1 MREFLDGGPLQLK
14 QKTGSS
20 KGAVMRIGRTFG
32 SRALYARRTVG
43 QIIGTLIGVSLVAF
57 FLIRV
62 VPGDP
67 VTLLIGERGAS
78 PEAIAELK
86 ARVGL
91 DRPLVEQYFKFV
103 TNALQGD
110 LGTSILSGRPVITEF
125 VERLTA
131 TAELGVTAL
140 LLAILVGIPLGIS
153 AALTR
158 GRMFD
163 RIAMGIAVTFY
174 SMPIFWWGLMAILIF
189 SVKLAW
195 LPVSGRLGIEFDVP
209 LKTGLLLIDTWLQ
222 DADFTMKFASF
233 RNALLHL
240 ILPSVVLAT
249 VPLAVIA
256 RMTRSS
262 LLEVLGEDYVRTAK
276 SKGLSHARVVG
287 IHALRNALIPVVTV
301 IGLMLG
307 TILTGAIL
315 TETIFSW
322 PGLGRWLVSAVLQR
336 DYPVIQSGILL
347 VAIVV
352 LTSSLIVDFLYRLI
366 SPRLREGG

>member
-1 MREFLDGGPLQLK
+1 MIRSRLAG
-14 QKTGSS
+14 
-20 KGAVMRIGRTFG
+20 FG
-32 SRALYARRTVG
+32 KKIG
-43 QIIGTLIGVSLVAF
+43 QILITLVGVSLVAF
-57 FLIRV
+57 FLIRL

-78 PEAIAELK
+78 PEAISELK

-91 DRPLVEQYFKFV
+91 DRPLHEQYFKFV

-110 LGTSILSGRPVITEF
+110 LGVSILSGRPVMKEF
-125 VERLTA
+125 IERFTA

-140 LLAILVGIPLGIS
+140 ILAVLFGLPLGIL

-158 GRMFD
+158 GRLFD
-163 RIAMGIAVTFY
+163 RLAMGFAVTFY
-174 SMPIFWWGLMAILIF
+174 SMPIFWWGLMAIVIF

-195 LPVSGRLGIEFDVP
+195 LPVSGRIGIDFDVP
-209 LKTGLLLIDTWLQ
+209 LKSGLLLVDTWLM
-222 DADFTMKFASF
+222 DGDFVLKFAAF
-233 RNALLHL
+233 RSAVHHL
-240 ILPSVVLAT
+240 VLPAVVLAT

-276 SKGLSHARVVG
+276 SKGLSRFRVIA
-287 IHALRNALIPVVTV
+287 IHALRNALIPVVTI

-347 VAIVV
+347 VAVVV
-352 LTSSLIVDFLYRLI
+352 LFSSLAVDLLYRVI
-366 SPRLREGG
+366 SPRLREGS

>member
-1 MREFLDGGPLQLK
+1 MNWFRKMRG
-14 QKTGSS
+14 T
-20 KGAVMRIGRTFG
+20 VGRTM
-32 SRALYARRTVG
+32 AQLLV
-43 QIIGTLIGVSLVAF
+43 TLVGVSLVAF
-57 FLIRV
+57 FLIRI

-67 VTLLIGERGAS
+67 ITLLIGERGAS
-78 PEAIAELK
+78 PEVISELK
-86 ARVGL
+86 ARIGL

-110 LGTSILSGRPVITEF
+110 LGTSVLSGRPVMTEF

-131 TAELGVTAL
+131 TAELGITAL
-140 LLAILVGIPLGIS
+140 FLAVCLGVPLGIL

-158 GRMFD
+158 GRLFD
-163 RIAMGIAVTFY
+163 RVAMGIAVTFY

-195 LPVSGRLGIEFDVP
+195 LPVSGRIGIEYDVP

-222 DADFTMKFASF
+222 PDVDFASKFAAF

-240 ILPSVVLAT
+240 TLPAIVLAT

-262 LLEVLGEDYVRTAK
+262 LLEVLGEDYVRTAW
-276 SKGLSHARVVG
+276 SKGLSSARVIG

-301 IGLMLG
+301 VGLMLG

-322 PGLGRWLVSAVLQR
+322 PGLGRWLVAAVLAR
-336 DYPVIQSGILL
+336 DYPVIQGGILL
-347 VAIVV
+347 VALVV
-352 LTSSLIVDFLYRLI
+352 LASSLFVDFTYRLI
-366 SPRLREGG
+366 SPRLREAAQ

>member
-1 MREFLDGGPLQLK
+1 MPRIFIRRNLGGFTRKL
-14 QKTGSS
+14 
-20 KGAVMRIGRTFG
+20 
-32 SRALYARRTVG
+32 G
-43 QIIGTLIGVSLVAF
+43 QILFTLAGVSLIAF
-57 FLIRV
+57 FLIRL

-78 PEAIAELK
+78 PEAIADLK

-91 DRPLVEQYFKFV
+91 DRPLYEQYYKFV
-103 TNALQGD
+103 ANALQGD
-110 LGTSILSGRPVITEF
+110 LGKSILSGRPVMKEFTERF
-125 VERLTA
+125 TA
-131 TAELGVTAL
+131 TAELGISAL
-140 LLAILVGIPLGIS
+140 FLAVLIGLPLGIL

-158 GRMFD
+158 GRLFD
-163 RIAMGIAVTFY
+163 RVAMGFAVTFY
-174 SMPIFWWGLMAILIF
+174 SMPIFWWGLMAIVIF

-195 LPVSGRLGIEFDVP
+195 LPVSGRIGVDFDVP
-209 LKTGLLLIDTWLQ
+209 LRSGLLLIDSWLI
-222 DADFTMKFASF
+222 DGDMSAKFVAF
-233 RNALLHL
+233 RSALHHL

-276 SKGLSHARVVG
+276 SKGMSPFRVIV

-301 IGLMLG
+301 IGLMFG

-347 VAIVV
+347 VALVV
-352 LTSSLIVDFLYRLI
+352 LFSSLAVDVLYRVI
-366 SPRLREGG
+366 SPRLREGR

>member
-1 MREFLDGGPLQLK
+1 MVGGLRKLW
-14 QKTGSS
+14 GV
-20 KGAVMRIGRTFG
+20 KGA
-32 SRALYARRTVG
+32 YARRTLG
-43 QIIGTLIGVSLVAF
+43 QVLGTLVGVSLVAF
-57 FLIRV
+57 FLIRL

-86 ARVGL
+86 SRVGL

-103 TNALQGD
+103 GNALSGD
-110 LGTSILSGRPVITEF
+110 LGTSILSGRPVAKEF

-140 LLAILVGIPLGIS
+140 LLAVLVGVPLGVC

-158 GRMFD
+158 GKFFD
-163 RIAMGIAVTFY
+163 RAAMGIAVTFY

-195 LPVSGRLGIEFDVP
+195 LPVSGRIGIDFDVP
-209 LKTGLLLIDTWLQ
+209 LKTGLLLVDTWLQ
-222 DADFTMKFASF
+222 DADLATKFAAF
-233 RNALLHL
+233 RSALLHL
-240 ILPSVVLAT
+240 MLPAIVLAT

-262 LLEVLGEDYVRTAK
+262 LLEVLGEDYVRTAT
-276 SKGLSHARVVG
+276 SKGLSRARVVG

-322 PGLGRWLVSAVLQR
+322 PGLGRWLVSAVLAR
-336 DYPVIQSGILL
+336 DYPVIQGGILL

-352 LTSSLIVDFLYRLI
+352 LTSSLVVDYLYRVI
-366 SPRLREGG
+366 SPRLREVS

>member
-1 MREFLDGGPLQLK
+1 MIRLQK
-14 QKTGSS
+14 
-20 KGAVMRIGRTFG
+20 M
-32 SRALYARRTVG
+32 G
-43 QIIGTLIGVSLVAF
+43 QILATLIGVSLVAF
-57 FLIRV
+57 FLIRM

-78 PEAIAELK
+78 PEALAELK
-86 ARVGL
+86 ARIGL

-103 TNALQGD
+103 GNTLRGD
-110 LGTSILSGRPVITEF
+110 LGVSILSGRPVMAEF
-125 VERLTA
+125 LERLAA
-131 TAELGVTAL
+131 TSELGFVAL
-140 LLAILVGIPLGIS
+140 WLAILVGLPLGIL

-158 GRMFD
+158 GRLFD
-163 RIAMGIAVTFY
+163 RLAMGLAVTFY
-174 SMPIFWWGLMAILIF
+174 SMPIFWWGLMAIVIF

-195 LPVSGRLGIEFDVP
+195 LPVSGRIGIEFDVP
-209 LKTGLLLIDTWLQ
+209 LRSGLLLIDSWLIEG
-222 DADFTMKFASF
+222 DLSAKFGAF
-233 RNALLHL
+233 RSALHHL
-240 ILPSVVLAT
+240 LLPAIVLGT

-276 SKGLSHARVVG
+276 SKGLSFFRVVV

-322 PGLGRWLVSAVLQR
+322 PGLGRWLVAAVLSR
-336 DYPVIQSGILL
+336 DYPVIQGGIFL

-352 LTSSLIVDFLYRLI
+352 LMSSLTVDVLYRVI
-366 SPRLREGG
+366 SPRQREGS

>member
-1 MREFLDGGPLQLK
+1 MVRRWLK
-14 QKTGSS
+14 KT
-20 KGAVMRIGRTFG
+20 
-32 SRALYARRTVG
+32 LG
-43 QIIGTLIGVSLVAF
+43 QVLGTLVGVSLIAF
-57 FLIRV
+57 FLIRL

-86 ARVGL
+86 SRVGL
-91 DRPLVEQYFKFV
+91 DRPLPEQYFKFV
-103 TNALQGD
+103 SNAIRGD
-110 LGTSILSGRPVITEF
+110 LGTSILSGRPVLAEF
-125 VERLTA
+125 IERLAA
-131 TAELGVTAL
+131 TAELGITAL
-140 LLAILVGIPLGIS
+140 VFAVLVGIPLGLC

-158 GRMFD
+158 GRFFD
-163 RIAMGIAVTFY
+163 RAAMGVAVTFY

-195 LPVSGRLGIEFDVP
+195 LPVSGRIGIEFDIP
-209 LKTGLLLIDTWLQ
+209 LRTGLLLIDTCLQ
-222 DADFTMKFASF
+222 DAALSVKFAAF
-233 RNALLHL
+233 RSAVHHLL
-240 ILPSVVLAT
+240 LPAIVLAT

-262 LLEVLGEDYVRTAK
+262 LLEVLGEDYVRTATA
-276 SKGLSHARVVG
+276 KGLSRFRVVA

-301 IGLMLG
+301 VGLMLG

-322 PGLGRWLVSAVLQR
+322 PGLGRWLVSAVLAR

-347 VAIVV
+347 VALVV
-352 LTSSLIVDFLYRLI
+352 LTSSLIVDALYRII
-366 SPRLREGG
+366 SPRLREAL

>member
-1 MREFLDGGPLQLK
+1 MWLRMMGWIR
-14 QKTGSS
+14 GS
-20 KGAVMRIGRTFG
+20 
-32 SRALYARRTVG
+32 RRTVG
-43 QIIGTLIGVSLVAF
+43 QVLGTLVGVSLVAF

-67 VTLLIGERGAS
+67 ITLLIGERGAS

-86 ARVGL
+86 SRIGL
-91 DRPLVEQYFKFV
+91 DRPLHEQYLKFV
-103 TNALQGD
+103 INALQGD
-110 LGTSILSGRPVITEF
+110 LGTSILSGRPVLTEF
-125 VERLTA
+125 TERLTA

-140 LLAILVGIPLGIS
+140 ILAVLVGIPLGIL
-153 AALTR
+153 AALNR
-158 GRMFD
+158 GRLFD
-163 RIAMGIAVTFY
+163 RVAMGIAVTFY

-195 LPVSGRLGIEFDVP
+195 LPVSGRIGIEFDVP
-209 LKTGLLLIDTWLQ
+209 LKSGLLLLDTWLQ
-222 DADFTMKFASF
+222 NDVDFSMKFAAF
-233 RNALLHL
+233 KNALLHL
-240 ILPSVVLAT
+240 MLPAIVLAT

-276 SKGLSHARVVG
+276 SKGLSQARVVG
-287 IHALRNALIPVVTV
+287 VHALRNALIPVVTV

-347 VAIVV
+347 VALVV

-366 SPRLREGG
+366 SPRLRESS

>member
-1 MREFLDGGPLQLK
+1 MIR
-14 QKTGSS
+14 
-20 KGAVMRIGRTFG
+20 VTFRPWLG
-32 SRALYARRTVG
+32 DFSRKLG
-43 QIIGTLIGVSLVAF
+43 QILITLVGVSLVAF
-57 FLIRV
+57 FLIRL

-78 PEAIAELK
+78 PEAIIDLK

-91 DRPLVEQYFKFV
+91 DRPLHEQYLKFV
-103 TNALQGD
+103 LNALQGD
-110 LGTSILSGRPVITEF
+110 LGTSILSGRPVMKEF
-125 VERLTA
+125 VERFTA

-140 LLAILVGIPLGIS
+140 LLAVFVGLPLGIL

-158 GRMFD
+158 GRLFD
-163 RIAMGIAVTFY
+163 RLAMGFAVTFY
-174 SMPIFWWGLMAILIF
+174 SMPIFWWGLMAIVIF

-195 LPVSGRLGIEFDVP
+195 LPVSGRIGVDFDVP
-209 LKTGLLLIDTWLQ
+209 LKSGLLLIDSWLI
-222 DADFTMKFASF
+222 DGDFAMKISAF
-233 RNALLHL
+233 RSALHHL
-240 ILPSVVLAT
+240 ILPAVVLAT

-276 SKGLSHARVVG
+276 AKGLSTFRVIA
-287 IHALRNALIPVVTV
+287 IHALRNALVPVVTV

-347 VAIVV
+347 VAVVV
-352 LTSSLIVDFLYRLI
+352 LLSSLVVDVLYRVI
-366 SPRLREGG
+366 SPRLREGS

>member
-1 MREFLDGGPLQLK
+1 MAWRK
-14 QKTGSS
+14 
-20 KGAVMRIGRTFG
+20 VIGQVF
-32 SRALYARRTVG
+32 
-43 QIIGTLIGVSLVAF
+43 GTLIGVSLIAF

-86 ARVGL
+86 ARIGL
-91 DRPLVEQYFKFV
+91 DRPLFEQYLRFV
-103 TNALQGD
+103 GNALQGD
-110 LGTSILSGRPVITEF
+110 LGTSILSGRPVLTEF

-140 LLAILVGIPLGIS
+140 FFAVLVGIPLGIA

-158 GRMFD
+158 GKFFD
-163 RIAMGIAVTFY
+163 RAAMGIAVTFY

-195 LPVSGRLGIEFDVP
+195 LPVSGRIGIEFDVP

-222 DADFTMKFASF
+222 DADLATKFAAF
-233 RNALLHL
+233 RNALWHL
-240 ILPSVVLAT
+240 LLPAIVLAT

-276 SKGLSHARVVG
+276 SKGLSPFRVVG
-287 IHALRNALIPVVTV
+287 VHALRNALIPVVTV
-301 IGLMLG
+301 VGLMLG

-322 PGLGRWLVSAVLQR
+322 PGLGRWLVAAVLAR

-347 VAIVV
+347 VAMVV
-352 LTSSLIVDFLYRLI
+352 LASSLCVDFMYRLI
-366 SPRLREGG
+366 SPRLREAS

>member
-1 MREFLDGGPLQLK
+1 MVWRIMMGWVR
-14 QKTGSS
+14 GS
-20 KGAVMRIGRTFG
+20 
-32 SRALYARRTVG
+32 RRTVG
-43 QIIGTLIGVSLVAF
+43 QVLGTLVGVSLVAF

-91 DRPLVEQYFKFV
+91 DRPLIEQYFKFV

-110 LGTSILSGRPVITEF
+110 LGTSILSGRPVLTEF
-125 VERLTA
+125 TERLTA

-140 LLAILVGIPLGIS
+140 ILAVLIGIPLGIF

-158 GRMFD
+158 GRLFD
-163 RIAMGIAVTFY
+163 RVAMGIAVTFY

-195 LPVSGRLGIEFDVP
+195 LPVSGRIGIEFDVP
-209 LKTGLLLIDTWLQ
+209 LKSGLLLLDTWLQ
-222 DADFTMKFASF
+222 DGADFGMKFAAF

-240 ILPSVVLAT
+240 MLPAIVLAT

-287 IHALRNALIPVVTV
+287 VHALRNALIPVVTV

-347 VAIVV
+347 VALVV

-366 SPRLREGG
+366 SPRLREST

>member
-1 MREFLDGGPLQLK
+1 MNRARLAG
-14 QKTGSS
+14 
-20 KGAVMRIGRTFG
+20 FG
-32 SRALYARRTVG
+32 KKIG
-43 QIIGTLIGVSLVAF
+43 QILITLVGVSLVAF
-57 FLIRV
+57 FLIRL

-86 ARVGL
+86 TRIGL
-91 DRPLVEQYFKFV
+91 DRPLPEQYFKFV

-110 LGTSILSGRPVITEF
+110 LGVSILSGRPVMKEFTERF
-125 VERLTA
+125 TA

-140 LLAILVGIPLGIS
+140 ILAVLIGLPLGIL

-158 GRMFD
+158 GRLFD
-163 RIAMGIAVTFY
+163 RLAMGFAVTFY

-195 LPVSGRLGIEFDVP
+195 LPVSGRIGIDFDVP
-209 LKTGLLLIDTWLQ
+209 LKSGLLLIDSWMIEG
-222 DADFTMKFASF
+222 DFALKFAAF
-233 RNALLHL
+233 RSALHHL
-240 ILPSVVLAT
+240 VLPAVVLAT

-276 SKGLSHARVVG
+276 SKGLSRFRVIA
-287 IHALRNALIPVVTV
+287 IHALRNALIPVVTI

-347 VAIVV
+347 VAVVV
-352 LTSSLIVDFLYRLI
+352 LFSSLAVDLLYRVI
-366 SPRLREGG
+366 SPRLREGS

>member
-1 MREFLDGGPLQLK
+1 MVWRRMMGWIR
-14 QKTGSS
+14 GS
-20 KGAVMRIGRTFG
+20 
-32 SRALYARRTVG
+32 RRTVG
-43 QIIGTLIGVSLVAF
+43 QVLGTLVGVSLVAF

-67 VTLLIGERGAS
+67 ITLLIGERGAS

-86 ARVGL
+86 ARIGL
-91 DRPLVEQYFKFV
+91 DRPLHEQYLKFV
-103 TNALQGD
+103 FNALQGD
-110 LGTSILSGRPVITEF
+110 LGTSILSGRPVLTEF
-125 VERLTA
+125 TERLTA

-140 LLAILVGIPLGIS
+140 ILAVLVGIPLGIF

-158 GRMFD
+158 GRLFD
-163 RIAMGIAVTFY
+163 RVAMGIAVTFY

-195 LPVSGRLGIEFDVP
+195 LPVSGRIGIEFDVP
-209 LKTGLLLIDTWLQ
+209 LKSGLLLLDTWLQ
-222 DADFTMKFASF
+222 NDADFSLKFAAF

-240 ILPSVVLAT
+240 MLPAIVLAT

-276 SKGLSHARVVG
+276 SKGLSQARVVG
-287 IHALRNALIPVVTV
+287 VHALRNALIPVVTV

-347 VAIVV
+347 VALVV

-366 SPRLREGG
+366 SPRLRESS

>member
-1 MREFLDGGPLQLK
+1 MAWPRLSGIA
-14 QKTGSS
+14 QKL
-20 KGAVMRIGRTFG
+20 V
-32 SRALYARRTVG
+32 
-43 QIIGTLIGVSLVAF
+43 QILITLIGVSLVAF
-57 FLIRV
+57 FLIRL

-91 DRPLVEQYFKFV
+91 DRPLYEQYFKFV
-103 TNALQGD
+103 SNAVRGD
-110 LGTSILSGRPVITEF
+110 LGVSILSGRPVIKEFTERF
-125 VERLTA
+125 TA
-131 TAELGVTAL
+131 TFELGVVAL
-140 LLAILVGIPLGIS
+140 FLAVLVGLPLGIL
-153 AALTR
+153 AALSR
-158 GRMFD
+158 GRLFD
-163 RIAMGIAVTFY
+163 RLAMGLAVTFY
-174 SMPIFWWGLMAILIF
+174 SMPIFWWGFMAIVIF
-189 SVKLAW
+189 SVKLEW
-195 LPVSGRLGIEFDVP
+195 LPVSGRIGVAFDVP
-209 LKTGLLLIDTWLQ
+209 LKSGLLLLDSWLTE
-222 DADFTMKFASF
+222 DDFTSRFSAF
-233 RNALLHL
+233 RSALHHL
-240 ILPSVVLAT
+240 ILPAVVLAT

-276 SKGLSHARVVG
+276 SKGLSSFRIIG
-287 IHALRNALIPVVTV
+287 IHALRNALIPVVTI

-347 VAIVV
+347 VAVVV
-352 LTSSLIVDFLYRLI
+352 LFSSLLVDLLYRVI
-366 SPRLREGG
+366 SPRLREGN

>member
-1 MREFLDGGPLQLK
+1 MTRLMIRQRFGGL
-14 QKTGSS
+14 
-20 KGAVMRIGRTFG
+20 
-32 SRALYARRTVG
+32 SRKIG
-43 QIIGTLIGVSLVAF
+43 QILITLIGVSLVAF
-57 FLIRV
+57 FLIRL

-91 DRPLVEQYFKFV
+91 DRPLPEQYFKFV
-103 TNALQGD
+103 VNALRGD
-110 LGTSILSGRPVITEF
+110 LGTSILSGRPVMKEF
-125 VERLTA
+125 IERFTA

-140 LLAILVGIPLGIS
+140 ILAVLIGLPLGVL

-158 GRMFD
+158 GRIFD
-163 RIAMGIAVTFY
+163 RLAMGFAVTFY
-174 SMPIFWWGLMAILIF
+174 SMPIFWWGLMAIVIF

-195 LPVSGRLGIEFDVP
+195 LPVSGRIGIEFDVP
-209 LKTGLLLIDTWLQ
+209 LKSGLLLLDSWLIEG
-222 DADFTMKFASF
+222 DFTFKFAAF
-233 RNALLHL
+233 RSALHHL
-240 ILPSVVLAT
+240 VLPAIVLGT

-276 SKGLSHARVVG
+276 SKGLSPFRVIA
-287 IHALRNALIPVVTV
+287 IHALRNALIPVVTI

-347 VAIVV
+347 VAVVV
-352 LTSSLIVDFLYRLI
+352 LFSSLAVDVLYRVI
-366 SPRLREGG
+366 SPRLREAP

>member
-1 MREFLDGGPLQLK
+1 MKFIGVL
-14 QKTGSS
+14 S
-20 KGAVMRIGRTFG
+20 KASGKIGQV
-32 SRALYARRTVG
+32 LV
-43 QIIGTLIGVSLVAF
+43 TLFGVSLVAF
-57 FLIRV
+57 FLIRL

-91 DRPLVEQYFKFV
+91 DLPLTDQYLKFIGHAV
-103 TNALQGD
+103 RGD
-110 LGTSILSGRPVITEF
+110 FGTSILSGRPVMTEF
-125 VERLTA
+125 LERLTA
-131 TAELGVTAL
+131 TAELGVSAL
-140 LLAILVGIPLGIS
+140 FLAVLVGLPLGIFS
-153 AALTR
+153 ALTR
-158 GRMFD
+158 GRIFD
-163 RIAMGIAVTFY
+163 RVAMGVAVTFY
-174 SMPIFWWGLMAILIF
+174 SMPIFWWGLMAIVIF

-195 LPVSGRLGIEFDVP
+195 LPVSGRIAIEFDVP

-222 DADFTMKFASF
+222 DGDLVTKFAAF
-233 RNALLHL
+233 RSAVWHL
-240 ILPSVVLAT
+240 TLPAIVLAT

-276 SKGLSHARVVG
+276 SKGLRSARVIGV
-287 IHALRNALIPVVTV
+287 HALRNALIPVVTV

-322 PGLGRWLVSAVLQR
+322 PGLGRWLVAAVLQR
-336 DYPVIQSGILL
+336 DYPVIQSGIML
-347 VAIVV
+347 VAVIV
-352 LTSSLIVDFLYRLI
+352 LASSLFVDVLYRVI
-366 SPRLREGG
+366 SPRLRDGN